1 MKRNKY
7 FRLLL
12 ALLIL
17 ASLSLAACSG
27 FIAGDPTNPIGSNF
41 SAEGGTIVIQVPVDY
56 PIDPAYVDFN
66 GIMLTVDRVAAQVPG
81 FDPSLLIGD
90 PAIAEKAG
98 ITHYALFT
106 VDDQV
111 VLDINGAVVE
121 SDINS
126 AQTLIAGATNTGMLP
141 VEGGA
146 ALSAALDFVEG
157 TGWAFRY
164 AVVYPGFDPAV
175 DVLPWVAADLAAA
188 QAAQA
193 AAAAQPTPA
202 PVATLSPLASQL
214 VAASQ
219 PAVPANPSP
228 WEGLDLTGDP
238 FSPLDYESPSQ
249 AARRIGTQGY
259 SGHCLRLF
267 FEAVVEWDWEPNGDG
282 NPNHW
287 DYWRT
292 DVNVPL
298 PALCLN

>member
-1 MKRNKY
+1 MKRN
-7 FRLLL
+7 RLFVLFLASLVLL
-12 ALLIL
+12 AL
-17 ASLSLAACSG
+17 AACG
-27 FIAGDPTNPIGSNF
+27 GMVAGDPTNPIGSNF
-41 SAEGGTIVIQVPVDY
+41 SAEGGTIVVVVPEAY
-56 PIDPAYVDFN
+56 PIEEAFVDFN
-66 GIMLTVDRVAAQVPG
+66 GIHLNTSRVAAQVPG

-90 PAIAEKAG
+90 PAIAEAAG
-98 ITHYALFT
+98 IKYYALFSNT
-106 VDDQV
+106 GGQDVT
-111 VLDINGAVVE
+111 LDINGAT
-121 SDINS
+121 INTPIES
-126 AQTLIAGATNTGMLP
+126 AQELLAMAANAGMFP
-141 VEGGA
+141 VEGAA
-146 ALSAALDFVEG
+146 ALSGALDFVEG
-157 TGWAFRY
+157 SGWAFNF
-164 AVVYPGFDPAV
+164 AIVYPSFDPAV
-175 DVLPWVAADLAAA
+175 DTLPWVAA

-193 AAAAQPTPA
+193 AVQTSAQPTPA